1 MNPKKLLITRPR
13 HDTLLNYLFYW
24 SAELIRSAK
33 EHNLMV
39 LDCPGKKAN
48 REKVCGYLS
57 KQSPCL
63 VIFNG
68 HGSQTAIC
76 GHKDQELIKS
86 GVNEELLK
94 SKITYAVSCK
104 TAVHLGRQ
112 AHKKGAS
119 AFIGY
124 EQDFGVVM
132 DNSRVCTPAKDR
144 FSEPFKK
151 SSNAVGL
158 SLIKGNTAGEA
169 FEKSQRVS
177 GSLIRELASSNASK
191 ENKEIRFWLFW
202 NKRFQRLIGDKNTT
216 I

>member
-1 MNPKKLLITRPR
+1 MSPKKLLITRPR

-33 EHNLMV
+33 EHNLTV
-39 LDCPGKKAN
+39 LNCPGKKAN
-48 REKVCGYLS
+48 REDVCRYLS
-57 KQSPCL
+57 KQAPHL

-76 GHKDQELIKS
+76 GHKGQELIKS
-86 GVNEELLK
+86 GENEELLK
-94 SKITYAVSCK
+94 SKITYALSCK
-104 TAVHLGRQ
+104 TAAHLGKQ

-132 DNSRVCTPAKDR
+132 DNSRICTPAKDR
-144 FSEPFKK
+144 FSDPFRK

-169 FEKSQRVS
+169 FEKSQHAS
-177 GSLIRELASSNASK
+177 SELIREFAASNASK
-191 ENKEIRFWLFW
+191 EDKEIRFWLFW
-202 NKRFQRLIGDKNTT
+202 NKRFQRLIGDENAT